1 MNDLIGLQYRWG
13 ARPSDG
19 EGCTDCFQLVCEV
32 RRRLGLRDYA
42 EQFEWVYE
50 EYTSDTFTLLQLR
63 RFLERNGQ
71 VVELPECGDVLLF
84 PSTGGAVMGVV
95 IEGWV
100 MFITAGQTVGQASMP
115 RGVGQYFRMR

>member
-1 MNDLIGLQYRWG
+1 
-13 ARPSDG
+13 
-19 EGCTDCFQLVCEV
+19 
-32 RRRLGLRDYA
+32 
-42 EQFEWVYE
+42 
-50 EYTSDTFTLLQLR
+50 
-63 RFLERNGQ
+63 
-71 VVELPECGDVLLF
+71 VLLF

>member
-1 MNDLIGLQYRWG
+1 
-13 ARPSDG
+13 
-19 EGCTDCFQLVCEV
+19 
-32 RRRLGLRDYA
+32 LGLRDYA

-50 EYTSDTFTLLQLR
+50 EHTSDTFTLLQLR

-84 PSTGGAVMGVV
+84 PSTGGAAMGVV

-100 MFITAGQTVGQASMP
+100 MFITAGQTVGQAPMP